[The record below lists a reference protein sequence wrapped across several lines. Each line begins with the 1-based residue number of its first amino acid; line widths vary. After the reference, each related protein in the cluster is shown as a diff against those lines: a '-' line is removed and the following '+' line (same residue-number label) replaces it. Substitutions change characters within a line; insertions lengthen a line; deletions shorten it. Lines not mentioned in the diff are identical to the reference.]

1 MLITPPQDGMCK
13 RNLQN
18 KYEIVQNEEK
28 KKKRAGRFLI
38 ECVPTNVGQAHT
50 NGRLAGE
57 KREVSKQ
64 FEYYTKVKHT
74 TTA

>member
-1 MLITPPQDGMCK
+1 MGCVKETFKINMKLYRMK
-13 RNLQN
+13 
-18 KYEIVQNEEK
+18 KK